1 MLVAIKSGWLA
12 MMLDQIL
19 PAIVGDVVTID
30 GAVHVARERCLE
42 LDSPGNGA
50 FYCLP
55 CHELLANLA
64 QLEFHLED
72 GHPHLIAR
80 HCRFHGLEALA

>member
-1 MLVAIKSGWLA
+1 MV
-12 MMLDQIL
+12 DQVL
-19 PAIVGDVVTID
+19 PAIVGDVVTIE
-30 GAVHVARERCLE
+30 GRIHVARARCDE
-42 LDSPGNGA
+42 LAPSPA

-55 CHELLANLA
+55 CHQLLANVA